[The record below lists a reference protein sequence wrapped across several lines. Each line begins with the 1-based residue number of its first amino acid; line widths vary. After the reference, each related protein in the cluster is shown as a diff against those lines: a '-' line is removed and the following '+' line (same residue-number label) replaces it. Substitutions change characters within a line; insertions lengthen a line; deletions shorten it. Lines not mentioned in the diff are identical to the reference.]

1 VPKPDEPVGFAEP
14 PTASAVGVGYAGAAV
29 GVVYAGAA
37 GGEPAARPTE
47 IVLVEP
53 AAVMVEV
60 TKTTCGTVMVVSI
73 VA

>member
-14 PTASAVGVGYAGAAV
+14 PTASGVG
-29 GVVYAGAA
+29 YAGAA

-47 IVLVEP
+47 MVPVEP
-53 AAVMVEV
+53 GAVMVEV
-60 TKTTCGTVMVVSI
+60 TNTTCGTVMVVSI